1 MGTSAGSQGASG
13 ALSHCPWLC
22 PFCEREIPR
31 RKEACRFLPR
41 TKRKRRAEKPASYY
55 TEPGELW
62 VGGEGGGKDSHP
74 ELVRGHRGMGAGS
87 AVEKNLVPHG
97 EEALGV
103 FTPQREGGRKQSD

>member
-1 MGTSAGSQGASG
+1 MVKSLEGKRPVGFFPGPKGRGEPRRQRPTTQNQGSIGE
-13 ALSHCPWLC
+13 
-22 PFCEREIPR
+22 ERE
-31 RKEACRFLPR
+31 E
-41 TKRKRRAEKPASYY
+41 
-55 TEPGELW
+55 
-62 VGGEGGGKDSHP
+62 GGEDSHP